1 MTNKMW
7 HRHRNRFTWSFIKNK
22 RRWLGSWYLKRQGDK
37 LRLRSAFLCTPPAS
51 PSSLPVP
58 ARLLFEFDVAI
69 LLGFFVRHTQPNPTE
84 RMSTLD
90 WRLCAD
96 YRNHVG
102 HFIVWKGVGGGSKSV
117 PCAYLMYLLC
127 KWMYDARKRL
137 IYLFTFRCS
146 TTWGWQYQNIYT
158 ALTAHFWFCKI
169 SKEGPFVTQASIYTT
184 HID

>member
-1 MTNKMW
+1 
-7 HRHRNRFTWSFIKNK
+7 
-22 RRWLGSWYLKRQGDK
+22 
-37 LRLRSAFLCTPPAS
+37 
-51 PSSLPVP
+51 
-58 ARLLFEFDVAI
+58 
-69 LLGFFVRHTQPNPTE
+69 
-84 RMSTLD
+84 MSTLD

-102 HFIVWKGVGGGSKSV
+102 HFIVWKGWGGSKSV

-146 TTWGWQYQNIYT
+146 TTWGWQYQNTYT

-169 SKEGPFVTQASIYTT
+169 SNEGPFVTQASIYYT
-184 HID
+184 HRLGIRLNLKTWALWIELRSLLAWQAPRDRIGTELGCLVASSISKRRVSVTLWDKPAVPQLFFSLFLIWNANRIGISVPF